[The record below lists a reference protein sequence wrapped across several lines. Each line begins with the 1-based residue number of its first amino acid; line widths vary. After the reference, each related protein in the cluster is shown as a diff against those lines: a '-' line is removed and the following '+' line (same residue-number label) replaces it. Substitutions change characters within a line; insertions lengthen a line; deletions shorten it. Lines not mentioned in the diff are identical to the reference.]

1 MGNITVSRSGKAREI
16 WHQLKESLNSTAK
29 SGKFIFNLFFHLQQ
43 GSNQRCFV
51 VVVFWGGGWGGGW
64 ALPPKGFSCLVSE
77 NQFVFSELSGLS
89 RWVTTLAMLFKR
101 L

>member
-51 VVVFWGGGWGGGW
+51 VVVFWGGGWGGGV
-64 ALPPKGFSCLVSE
+64 GFTAKRFL
-77 NQFVFSELSGLS
+77 
-89 RWVTTLAMLFKR
+89 MLGQ
-101 L
+101 

>member
-1 MGNITVSRSGKAREI
+1 MYRFV
-16 WHQLKESLNSTAK
+16 
-29 SGKFIFNLFFHLQQ
+29 FFFSFFFVR
-43 GSNQRCFV
+43 GV
-51 VVVFWGGGWGGGW
+51 VVGCCCCLLLEVMERGVGEVGW

-101 L
+101 LS